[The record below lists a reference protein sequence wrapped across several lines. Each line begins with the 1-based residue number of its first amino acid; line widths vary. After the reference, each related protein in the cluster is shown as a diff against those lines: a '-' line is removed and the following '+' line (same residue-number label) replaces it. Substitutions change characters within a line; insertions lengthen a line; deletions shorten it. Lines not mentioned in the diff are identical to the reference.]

1 MIYKRW
7 EFSTLG
13 ETLTR
18 VMFDDV
24 CMLKRVKRHWY
35 IWYFI
40 ENDPQHLGP
49 FFLALNMDPK
59 R

>member
-1 MIYKRW
+1 M
-7 EFSTLG
+7 SH
-13 ETLTR
+13 LTR
-18 VMFDDV
+18 PTQRPVRDVQMFDDV